1 MAGKAQQ
8 QEHGEE
14 EQRQVPIPGS
24 FLFCVPSGT
33 SVGWCGLHPEWA
45 GLTSRVGGAPACGMV
60 QPTSR
65 VGGASARGRVRPTSR
80 VGLPCSVN
88 PFQMLLGRLDHT
100 GVSI

>member
-45 GLTSRVGGAPACGMV
+45 GLTSRVGGAPACGDGSAHV
-60 QPTSR
+60 QSGRGFSTWE
-65 VGGASARGRVRPTSR
+65 GAAH
-80 VGLPCSVN
+80 
-88 PFQMLLGRLDHT
+88 FQSGSSLL
-100 GVSI
+100 S